1 MGSNGVLI
9 VLRSTGTLSWCQE
22 VAKRY
27 YECLV
32 CGRKFPE
39 GQGIVITKAGI
50 TLHFHSSRCAAKFL
64 KLLLERLDEDV
75 ARRVLRE
82 LVDELKKSIEE
93 KRRSRAKVI

>member
-1 MGSNGVLI
+1 M
-9 VLRSTGTLSWCQE
+9 
-22 VAKRY
+22 AKRY
-27 YECLV
+27 YECIV

-64 KLLLERLDEDV
+64 KLLLERLDEGE

-82 LVDELKKSIEE
+82 LTEELRKSLEE
-93 KRRSRAKVI
+93 KRKARAKVI